1 MLKAIHWLQWNSL
14 FSVIYF
20 SNTYFLKISPEL
32 LTFAYSNNPH
42 FMQELLTTAALTSI
56 FTLTILEIVLGV
68 DNVIFIS
75 IIASKL
81 PPADEKKARNIGLAL
96 AMVIR
101 LGLLFGLGWI
111 LSLEK
116 DLFNISDLGLPID
129 MGMSGKDL
137 ILLGG
142 GLFLLYKSTTEIH
155 HKLEGKDDDM
165 SNTKKGAANL
175 QRAILDITI
184 INIVFSIDSIIT
196 AIGMTQIVSVMAVA
210 IILSTIVMIL
220 SAKSVGTFV
229 EKHPSVKILA
239 LSFLVMIGT
248 LLIAESFHVHVPKG
262 YIYFAMAFS
271 FLVEVLNIQFRKKN
285 ADPVELHQHVKE

>member
-1 MLKAIHWLQWNSL
+1 
-14 FSVIYF
+14 
-20 SNTYFLKISPEL
+20 
-32 LTFAYSNNPH
+32 
-42 FMQELLTTAALTSI
+42 MQELLTTAALTSI
-56 FTLTILEIVLGV
+56 LTLTILEIVLGV

-75 IIASKL
+75 IISSKL
-81 PPADEKKARNIGLAL
+81 PTADERKARNIGLGL

-101 LGLLFGLGWI
+101 LGLLFLLGWI

-116 DLFNISDLGLPID
+116 DLFNLTELGLPFD

-165 SNTKKGAANL
+165 SGTKQGAANL
-175 QRAILDITI
+175 KRAIIDITL

-196 AIGMTQIVSVMAVA
+196 AIGMTQIVSVMAIA

-220 SAKSVGTFV
+220 SAKSVGSFV

-248 LLIAESFHVHVPKG
+248 LLIAEAFHVHVPKG

-271 FLVEVLNIQFRKKN
+271 FLVEILNIQFRKKN
-285 ADPVELHQHVKE
+285 TTPVTLHQHVK

>member
-1 MLKAIHWLQWNSL
+1 
-14 FSVIYF
+14 
-20 SNTYFLKISPEL
+20 
-32 LTFAYSNNPH
+32 
-42 FMQELLTTAALTSI
+42 MQELLTTAALTSI
-56 FTLTILEIVLGV
+56 FTLTVLEIVLGV

-75 IIASKL
+75 IISSKL
-81 PPADEKKARNIGLAL
+81 PTADERKARNIGLGL

-101 LGLLFGLGWI
+101 LGLLFLLGWI

-116 DLFNISDLGLPID
+116 DLFNLTDLGLPFD

-142 GLFLLYKSTTEIH
+142 GLFLLFKSTTEIH
-155 HKLEGKDDDM
+155 HKLEGSDGDMGTKD
-165 SNTKKGAANL
+165 KGAANL
-175 QRAILDITI
+175 RKAIIDITF

-196 AIGMTQIVSVMAVA
+196 AIGMTQIVAVMAVA

-220 SAKSVGTFV
+220 SAKSVGSFV

-248 LLIAESFHVHVPKG
+248 LLVAEAFHVHVPKG

-285 ADPVELHQHVKE
+285 STPVELHKRVKE

>member
-1 MLKAIHWLQWNSL
+1 
-14 FSVIYF
+14 
-20 SNTYFLKISPEL
+20 
-32 LTFAYSNNPH
+32 
-42 FMQELLTTAALTSI
+42 MQELLTTAALTSI

-75 IIASKL
+75 IISSKL
-81 PPADEKKARNIGLAL
+81 PTADERKARNIGLGL

-101 LGLLFGLGWI
+101 LGLLFVLGWI

-116 DLFNISDLGLPID
+116 DLFSLQDLGIPVD

-165 SNTKKGAANL
+165 SGTKKGAANL
-175 QRAILDITI
+175 QRAIVDITL

-220 SAKSVGTFV
+220 SAKSVGSFV

-248 LLIAESFHVHVPKG
+248 LLIAEAFHVHVPKG

-271 FLVEVLNIQFRKKN
+271 FLVEVLNIQFRKNNSK
-285 ADPVELHQHVKE
+285 PVELHQHVKE

>member
-1 MLKAIHWLQWNSL
+1 
-14 FSVIYF
+14 
-20 SNTYFLKISPEL
+20 
-32 LTFAYSNNPH
+32 
-42 FMQELLTTAALTSI
+42 MQELLTTAALTSI

-75 IIASKL
+75 IISSKL
-81 PPADEKKARNIGLAL
+81 PTADERKARNIGLGL

-101 LGLLFGLGWI
+101 LGLLFLLGWI

-116 DLFNISDLGLPID
+116 DLFNLTDLGLPFD

-155 HKLEGKDDDM
+155 HKLEGSDGEM
-165 SNTKKGAANL
+165 GSNDKGAANL
-175 QRAILDITI
+175 KRAIIDITL

-196 AIGMTQIVSVMAVA
+196 AIGMTQIVAVMAVA

-220 SAKSVGTFV
+220 SAKSVGAFV

-248 LLIAESFHVHVPKG
+248 LLVAEAFHVHVPKG

-285 ADPVELHQHVKE
+285 STPVELHKRVKG